1 MIGARLASVGA
12 LALALAACAAPTA
25 RPPTPS
31 PKPPAPTAP
40 TAEAATAVPVAPPMV
55 ANPPDSSP
63 WSVLRESFAMQAC
76 DYRPAVQRWAR
87 TYSRSVRQF
96 EASWKRAM
104 PFLLIVLDELQ
115 RRRLPGEFAMLPYV
129 ESLYR
134 PIASRGDRAAGMW
147 QLMPDTAREAGLV
160 VDAGYDARLDARAS
174 TSAALDLITAYYR
187 EFGDWR
193 LADMAFNSGEFRV
206 RKLLGERD
214 AHTLSADELARL
226 PFNPVT
232 HDHLDRLLALAC
244 IVDDPQRF
252 GIRLPEPGTRDHLQ
266 VVTLQTGMDLR
277 VAAHLAGL
285 DVDDVK
291 RWNAGYRR
299 NRMEDGRPPQL
310 LLPAPDIERF
320 QAALATVPVDL
331 WNDWREQRA
340 ARSSGI
346 ASWAAQAGIPVAALA
361 AANAVAVETTVAPTT
376 ILLLPGRDAE
386 EAVPTARDEPSR
398 IHVVAAGDT
407 LSRIAHH
414 YSIPLDRLR
423 RMNPLA
429 GGTLHPGQRLRV
441 APAAEP

>member
-1 MIGARLASVGA
+1 
-12 LALALAACAAPTA
+12 
-25 RPPTPS
+25 
-31 PKPPAPTAP
+31 
-40 TAEAATAVPVAPPMV
+40 
-55 ANPPDSSP
+55 
-63 WSVLRESFAMQAC
+63 MQAC

-87 TYSRSVRQF
+87 TYSRSARQF

-291 RWNAGYRR
+291 RWNADYRR